1 MPNWQENFC
10 YWLIKSFSWNSSS
23 KVTLCFG
30 KIEEHMYLFCIHLAV
45 CLPHYYLPPHRFSDL
60 PLAKIWFKKQ
70 KKIVL
75 DCVFQDFKDYKR
87 GLVYISNRAL
97 TIVVIPRTLDF
108 KTNQVFSKS
117 IFPSLSMPHS
127 DLKLRNFNWIMKR
140 QTKTF
145 FVLKIFFS
153 CKKYVL
159 RNWNHLLRILTA
171 K

>member
-1 MPNWQENFC
+1 M
-10 YWLIKSFSWNSSS
+10 LT
-23 KVTLCFG
+23 TL
-30 KIEEHMYLFCIHLAV
+30 LLA
-45 CLPHYYLPPHRFSDL
+45 PRFSDL
-60 PLAKIWFKKQ
+60 PPAKIEFKKQ

-127 DLKLRNFNWIMKR
+127 DLKL
-140 QTKTF
+140 
-145 FVLKIFFS
+145 
-153 CKKYVL
+153 
-159 RNWNHLLRILTA
+159 
-171 K
+171 